1 MLFVEVNNQDY
12 PTIHPLE
19 LATPFPIK
27 LKFLTKPTLSVNNP
41 GDWESVFPTINYEHQ
56 SCKKPRLVG
65 FWDRSSQAFS
75 AAIYAVTMVSK
86 SEEYNLE
93 DLGDRDYDPKEHD
106 FISHLVAA
114 KARVTPL
121 KTGLTIPR
129 SKLSGLLLCTRLCQN
144 QCLYIVEVLGQFCV

>member
-1 MLFVEVNNQDY
+1 
-12 PTIHPLE
+12 
-19 LATPFPIK
+19 
-27 LKFLTKPTLSVNNP
+27 
-41 GDWESVFPTINYEHQ
+41 
-56 SCKKPRLVG
+56 
-65 FWDRSSQAFS
+65 
-75 AAIYAVTMVSK
+75 MVSK